1 MKTDYFC
8 PPLAAGRRRRV
19 DADQF
24 TSRLKTPRSA
34 GTTRLLLSPLELI
47 EKRAALIPVP
57 RFNLVRY
64 HGLLAPNVHNRRRI
78 VPGPPVP
85 TTAPAPGASPVVGLR
100 THRLP

>member
-47 EKRAALIPVP
+47 RKAGRA
-57 RFNLVRY
+57 Y
-64 HGLLAPNVHNRRRI
+64 
-78 VPGPPVP
+78 
-85 TTAPAPGASPVVGLR
+85 PGAPI
-100 THRLP
+100 